1 MEIFSG
7 AQDLM
12 FFFPPM
18 FAATTSSCLAQT
30 EEAAGVS
37 TGEKGTA
44 TLREPRGLVQHDADS
59 KDKGE
64 NKSVSYGS
72 YQQ

>member
-12 FFFPPM
+12 FFPPM

>member
-1 MEIFSG
+1 
-7 AQDLM
+7 M
-12 FFFPPM
+12 FFSPM

-44 TLREPRGLVQHDADS
+44 TLREPRGLVQHDVDS
-59 KDKGE
+59 KDKGK